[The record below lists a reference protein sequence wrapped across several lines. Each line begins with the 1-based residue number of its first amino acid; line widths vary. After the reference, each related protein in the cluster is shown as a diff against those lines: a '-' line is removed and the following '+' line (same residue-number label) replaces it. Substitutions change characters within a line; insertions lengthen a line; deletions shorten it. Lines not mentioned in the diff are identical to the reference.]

1 MADLGS
7 YPPEFLDLVDL
18 YRRARKRLISLASS
32 YGVKDTGMDKGYF
45 IATSEGPKSTAYN
58 AWKANMEHTYQ
69 GQPMR
74 PEVINA
80 ALILMLNER
89 IEMVKTSRPPKAQ
102 LAMLGTE
109 LNKPGFA
116 DYIEQAWEA
125 MDEKREQEGA
135 N

>member
-7 YPPEFLDLVDL
+7 YPPEFLEAVDL
-18 YRRARKRLISLASS
+18 YRRARKRLIALAAS
-32 YGVKDTGMDKGYF
+32 YGVRDDGPGRGYF
-45 IATSEGPKSTAYN
+45 IANSEGAKSTAYN

-80 ALILMLNER
+80 ALILMLNDR
-89 IEMVKTSRPPKAQ
+89 ITMVQTSRPPQAQ

-116 DYIEQAWEA
+116 DYTEQAWEA
-125 MDEKREQEGA
+125 MEEKREQEGA